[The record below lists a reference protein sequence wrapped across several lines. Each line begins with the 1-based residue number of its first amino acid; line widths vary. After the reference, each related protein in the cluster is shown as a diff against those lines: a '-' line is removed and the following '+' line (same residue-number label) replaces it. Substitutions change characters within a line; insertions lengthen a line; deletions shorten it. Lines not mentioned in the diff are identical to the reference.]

1 MDWFTISKHQSFLR
15 VKGVGTHYQ
24 STVHSLVQ
32 MLPWVFGSV
41 LHSSIWWSNNIY
53 VIKHDIS
60 CACAITLYKSITCVV
75 DYIWDMEHSQF
86 ISWQKAQ
93 IVYGLLDTEARD
105 RDLITWSVVHEWP
118 HILERDR
125 GMVRHDMWTRLF
137 MNHLSDPDVVLN
149 LKSYSILAIFVKPE

>member
-1 MDWFTISKHQSFLR
+1 
-15 VKGVGTHYQ
+15 
-24 STVHSLVQ
+24 
-32 MLPWVFGSV
+32 
-41 LHSSIWWSNNIY
+41 
-53 VIKHDIS
+53 
-60 CACAITLYKSITCVV
+60 
-75 DYIWDMEHSQF
+75 MEHSQF